1 VPKNMKT
8 MDGNMAAASVSY
20 AFTDSACIF
29 PITPASPMAE
39 HIDEWAAQGRK
50 NLFGQTVKVVEMQS
64 EAGAAAA
71 LHGILA
77 SGALG
82 TTYTASQGLMLMI
95 PNLYKIAGEL
105 LPGVIHVAARAL
117 STHALS
123 IFGDHSDVM
132 TCRMTG
138 FAMLASSSVQEVMDL
153 SGIAHLAAI
162 RSRVPFMHFFDGF
175 RTSHEQQKISVIEPE
190 DLAPLVDWEAVQ
202 AFRKRGLNPEHP
214 VIRGS
219 NQNPDIFFQA
229 RESGN
234 PYYEAIPDI
243 VYGCMKEIG
252 RLTGREYLPFDYYG
266 APDAEDVIISMGS
279 SCDTIEE
286 TVDFLEGRGGKV
298 GVVKVHLYRPF
309 SSKHFLQVLPQTVK
323 RIAVLDRTKEPG
335 SLGEPLLEDVK
346 TLFYDRPEH
355 PLIVGGRYGLGS
367 KDLLPDDIMAVFT
380 NLQAAEPKKR
390 FTLSILDDVTNL
402 SLPRGE
408 QINTTP
414 EGTIQCKFFGLGS
427 DGTVGANKQAVEIIG
442 DTTDLYAQAYFS
454 YDSKKSGG
462 YTVSHLR
469 FGRKPIKSPYL
480 ITRPDFVSCSNQS
493 YLFTLD
499 LLSGLRKGGA
509 FLLNCI
515 WKPEELEQK
524 LPANVKRY
532 LAKNGIN
539 FYIIN
544 GVNIAQGL
552 GLGNHYNMIMQSA
565 FFKLV
570 NVIPLEEAVRELK
583 SSIVKAYGTMGEA
596 VVAMNFAAVDKGIES
611 ITPVAVPTSWA
622 DAMDETASTMGV
634 PDFISDV
641 LRVMNRLEGNKLPV
655 STFKGREDGSF
666 PVGTSRYE
674 KRSVADFVPHW
685 IRENCIQCC
694 RCSFVCAHAAIRPF
708 LLNEEEQAKAPAGFE
723 TKPAVGQDLHGLGWR
738 IQVSAQDCMGCGVCA
753 ATCPAKKKALVMQ
766 PLNSQTG
773 QASNWDYAM
782 AVTVKD
788 NLWNRFTVKGSQLA
802 QPLLEFSGACGGCV
816 ETVCSKLVTQLFGD
830 RMVVANATG
839 CSSIWGACAPSMP
852 YCANSQGRG
861 PAWASGL
868 FEDNAEYGYGIALG
882 IRHQRERIAE
892 LIQEALTRDLAAELK
907 DAFQAW
913 LDGGDNAQAS
923 RAAADRMLPILAGK
937 QDPLMQEIYNK
948 RDQLVKKSVWIFGG
962 DGWAYDIGY
971 GGLDHVLAS
980 NENVNLLVLDTE
992 VYSNTGGQAS
1002 KATPAAAVAKFAA
1015 SGKRTKKKDLGAMAM
1030 IYGYVYVAQIGT
1042 GADMNQSIQAIKEAE
1057 AYQGPSLIIAYCP
1070 CINHGLKGG
1079 MSQSQAEIERAVKAG
1094 YWQLYRYNP
1103 LLKTEGKNPFALD
1116 SKEPDFASFRDYLM
1130 GEVRYSSLAKL
1141 YPDKSEELF
1150 EKTKRDAM
1158 ERYEFYRRLSQ
1169 G

>member
-1 VPKNMKT
+1 
-8 MDGNMAAASVSY
+8 
-20 AFTDSACIF
+20 
-29 PITPASPMAE
+29 
-39 HIDEWAAQGRK
+39 
-50 NLFGQTVKVVEMQS
+50 
-64 EAGAAAA
+64 
-71 LHGILA
+71 
-77 SGALG
+77 
-82 TTYTASQGLMLMI
+82 
-95 PNLYKIAGEL
+95 
-105 LPGVIHVAARAL
+105 
-117 STHALS
+117 
-123 IFGDHSDVM
+123 
-132 TCRMTG
+132 
-138 FAMLASSSVQEVMDL
+138 
-153 SGIAHLAAI
+153 
-162 RSRVPFMHFFDGF
+162 
-175 RTSHEQQKISVIEPE
+175 
-190 DLAPLVDWEAVQ
+190 
-202 AFRKRGLNPEHP
+202 
-214 VIRGS
+214 
-219 NQNPDIFFQA
+219 
-229 RESGN
+229 
-234 PYYEAIPDI
+234 
-243 VYGCMKEIG
+243 
-252 RLTGREYLPFDYYG
+252 
-266 APDAEDVIISMGS
+266 
-279 SCDTIEE
+279 
-286 TVDFLEGRGGKV
+286 
-298 GVVKVHLYRPF
+298 VH
-309 SSKHFLQVLPQTVK
+309 
-323 RIAVLDRTKEPG
+323 
-335 SLGEPLLEDVK
+335 
-346 TLFYDRPEH
+346 
-355 PLIVGGRYGLGS
+355 
-367 KDLLPDDIMAVFT
+367 
-380 NLQAAEPKKR
+380 
-390 FTLSILDDVTNL
+390 
-402 SLPRGE
+402 
-408 QINTTP
+408 
-414 EGTIQCKFFGLGS
+414 
-427 DGTVGANKQAVEIIG
+427 
-442 DTTDLYAQAYFS
+442 
-454 YDSKKSGG
+454 
-462 YTVSHLR
+462 
-469 FGRKPIKSPYL
+469 
-480 ITRPDFVSCSNQS
+480 
-493 YLFTLD
+493 TLD

-544 GVNIAQGL
+544 GVNIAQEL

-583 SSIVKAYGTMGEA
+583 SSIVKAYGAMGET

-611 ITPVAVPTSWA
+611 IISVAVPTSWA
-622 DAMDETASTMGV
+622 DAMDETASTLDV
-634 PDFISDV
+634 PEFISGV
-641 LRVMNRLEGNKLPV
+641 LRVMNRLDGDKLPV

-723 TKPAVGQDLHGLGWR
+723 TKPAVGQDLNGLGWR
-738 IQVSAQDCMGCGVCA
+738 IQVSVQDCLGCGVCA

-782 AVTVKD
+782 TVTVKD

-892 LIQEALTRDLAAELK
+892 LIQEALTSDLAEELK

-937 QDPLMQEIYNK
+937 QDPLLQEIYNK

-980 NENVNLLVLDTE
+980 KEDVNLLVLDTE

-1150 EKTKRDAM
+1150 EKTRRDAM
-1158 ERYEFYRRLSQ
+1158 ERYEFYRQLSQ